1 MVIASEKKLPKYN
14 NIVGFS
20 FEYLV
25 ATKLRVKSEKISSI
39 GSIVDR

>member
-14 NIVGFS
+14 NIGFS